1 MSQKGWFF
9 LTYLLKKG
17 SKKMITLLFI
27 ILMFTVFTKILVFAF
42 KAAWGLAKIIVSL
55 VLLPVI
61 LIALAVAG
69 FIYLAL
75 AILIVVGLITLIS
88 SLVMA

>member
-1 MSQKGWFF
+1 
-9 LTYLLKKG
+9 
-17 SKKMITLLFI
+17 MITLLFI
-27 ILMFTVFTKILVFAF
+27 ILMFTVFIRIMVFAF

-55 VLLPVI
+55 ILLPII

-88 SLVMA
+88 GLVAA

>member
-1 MSQKGWFF
+1 
-9 LTYLLKKG
+9 
-17 SKKMITLLFI
+17 
-27 ILMFTVFTKILVFAF
+27 MFTVFIRIMVFAF

-55 VLLPVI
+55 ILLPII
-61 LIALAVAG
+61 LIALAVAC

-88 SLVMA
+88 SLVAA

>member
-1 MSQKGWFF
+1 
-9 LTYLLKKG
+9 
-17 SKKMITLLFI
+17 
-27 ILMFTVFTKILVFAF
+27 MFTVFIRIMVFAF

-55 VLLPVI
+55 ILLPII

-75 AILIVVGLITLIS
+75 AILIVVGLITLIN
-88 SLVMA
+88 SLVAA

>member
-1 MSQKGWFF
+1 
-9 LTYLLKKG
+9 
-17 SKKMITLLFI
+17 MITLLFI
-27 ILMFTVFTKILVFAF
+27 ILMFTVFIRIMVFAF
-42 KAAWGLAKIIVSL
+42 KAAWGLAKIIVL
-55 VLLPVI
+55 LILLPII

-88 SLVMA
+88 SLVAA